1 MDSYEI
7 NGPWFITHPF
17 CRGGYQPPVEG
28 SKVSLRFSGG
38 WYPPLRGD
46 WSGEHSSPLQRSI
59 PPTYSPVLGQ
69 NLQNMAVGVLDEIDP
84 GRQLVKDQ
92 THGPVLCLET
102 VEVLG
107 HQGRVGGVVPQL
119 IGFRPGGLLAQLQ
132 LEVGDA
138 VPQEDQ
144 LPAPVGHVQLP
155 LDGQPQGFLIKCSAA
170 GQIQHPDADMV
181 HGNHRMF
188 LPLLDF
194 CPHFTTEPE
203 GGQGRSFFQKKGKS
217 LYANR
222 QKWGMI

>member
-1 MDSYEI
+1 MQEEPPNEGGSFSSFY
-7 NGPWFITHPF
+7 TF
-17 CRGGYQPPVEG
+17 CILYTCYQEESRAV
-28 SKVSLRFSGG
+28 R
-38 WYPPLRGD
+38 PL
-46 WSGEHSSPLQRSI
+46 
-59 PPTYSPVLGQ
+59 VLGPCQ
-69 NLQNMAVGVLDEIDP
+69 RTG
-84 GRQLVKDQ
+84 
-92 THGPVLCLET
+92 HGTTVSSKNSLARYFSLC
-102 VEVLG
+102 
-107 HQGRVGGVVPQL
+107 HQGYVGGVIPQL

-155 LDGQPQGFLIKCSAA
+155 LDGQVQGLLIKCSAA

>member
-1 MDSYEI
+1 MEWGDV
-7 NGPWFITHPF
+7 GA
-17 CRGGYQPPVEG
+17 GGAP
-28 SKVSLRFSGG
+28 LHRFAV
-38 WYPPLRGD
+38 PLAL
-46 WSGEHSSPLQRSI
+46 SGEALRWSTARPYGGIGRANTVRPYNEACH
-59 PPTYSPVLGQ
+59 PTYSSVLGK
-69 NLQNMAVGVLDEIDP
+69 NLQNMAVGVLDEINP

-92 THGPVLCLET
+92 SHGPVLCLET

-107 HQGRVGGVVPQL
+107 HQGHVGGVVPQL

-155 LDGQPQGFLIKCSAA
+155 LDGQVQGLLIKCSAA